1 MSVVT
6 GNLWKLYF
14 MPEQE
19 NQTKKL
25 VDDNILLLNQLAQ
38 FVQEQASQIYSLP
51 NEQLQSGSIGAHV
64 RHIIDHYLSVLVDGG
79 VVNYDQ
85 RERDAKIEINAT
97 YAGDILNALC
107 SELSDLSKSDSVK
120 VVISTNVE
128 GPSSTVDSAYDR
140 ELCFLHSHTTHHMA
154 IIRLLAI
161 HNNIVLPCYFGKAA
175 STQKFEKN
183 VQF

>member
-1 MSVVT
+1 M

-25 VDDNILLLNQLAQ
+25 VDDNILLLEQLAQ
-38 FVQEQASQIYSLP
+38 FVQEQVCDIYSVT

-64 RHIIDHYLSVLVDGG
+64 RHIIDHYLSILAPGDI
-79 VVNYDQ
+79 VNYDK
-85 RERDAKIEINAT
+85 RERDANIEINAI
-97 YAGDILNALC
+97 YAGDILAALC
-107 SELSDLSKSDSVK
+107 SELSNLTKSKAIK
-120 VVISTNVE
+120 VVVSTSVA
-128 GPSSTVDSAYDR
+128 GSSSTVDSTYAR

-161 HNNIVLPCYFGKAA
+161 HNNVVLPSYFGKAA